1 MTAFDKLR
9 HLLNLFRQ
17 PDESDGLD
25 EGLDGGKPLKQAAA
39 AVFRGK
45 ADKLELLL
53 ITSRDTGRWIVPKG
67 WIENDEDGPAA
78 ALREAWEEAGV
89 VGELMSP
96 RSIGHYR
103 YLKQRPRRGDALCDV
118 DVYVFNLKEEKKR
131 WPEKAERTRRWF
143 PVAEAIS
150 LVDESGLKDVIRDAV
165 ELGKAA

>member
-9 HLLNLFRQ
+9 HLLSLFRP
-17 PDESDGLD
+17 PDEDGSMGD
-25 EGLDGGKPLKQAAA
+25 SKPLRQAAA

-45 ADKLELLL
+45 TDRRELLL

-89 VGELMSP
+89 IGELVSP

-131 WPEKAERTRRWF
+131 WPEKAERTRQWF
-143 PVAEAIS
+143 PVEEAIG
-150 LVDESGLKDVIRDAV
+150 LVDEPGLKDVIRDAV